1 MSDEFAVFDGYDPTD
16 HPDPI
21 DDPTVTPEGGADQ
34 GVHAA
39 PTTGH
44 ARVDAATA
52 LLDDVQ
58 DLPTSEH
65 ADLFDDVQ
73 RRLQGALSDLDGA

>member
-16 HPDPI
+16 DPDPI
-21 DDPTVTPEGGADQ
+21 DDPTVTPESGADQ
-34 GVHAA
+34 GERAA

-52 LLDDVQ
+52 LLDDLQ
-58 DLPTSEH
+58 ELPTAEH
-65 ADLFDDVQ
+65 VDLFDDVH